1 MYDSSIYGGKRSF
14 LLNLFGVISLMS
26 LKAIAPE
33 RLLRFFYVDS
43 LYKLGVFYIVTSSSF
58 LTMNF
63 KTFCL
68 I

>member
-14 LLNLFGVISLMS
+14 LLNLLGVISLMS

-63 KTFCL
+63 RTFCF